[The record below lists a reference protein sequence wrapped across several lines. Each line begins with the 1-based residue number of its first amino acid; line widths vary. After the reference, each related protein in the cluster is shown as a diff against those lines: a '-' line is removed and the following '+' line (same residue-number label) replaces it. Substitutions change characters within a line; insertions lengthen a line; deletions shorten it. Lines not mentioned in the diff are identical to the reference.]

1 MNQEQSNWEWI
12 DKRVKKLEEKKQFKM
27 NLYELDSLT
36 TYAQYEAKK
45 SGSSLNFELLKL
57 INAWIGEKNE

>member
-1 MNQEQSNWEWI
+1 MNQEQANWEWI
-12 DKRVKKLEEKKQFKM
+12 DKRVTKLEEKKQLKM

-45 SGSSLNFELLKL
+45 SGASLNFELLKL
-57 INAWIGEKNE
+57 INAWLLEKI